1 MMKQMARGYPSVVD
15 SGLYPT
21 FHEDLLKQGRL
32 KRDLNVDLK
41 LDRKLNGNA
50 AEAKRRR
57 SRD

>member
-32 KRDLNVDLK
+32 KRD
-41 LDRKLNGNA
+41 GNA
-50 AEAKRRR
+50 VEKKCKGLK
-57 SRD
+57 D